1 MPKITTF
8 LAYDD
13 QAEEAVKLYVS
24 AFKNS
29 KILHTSRYGEG
40 APGPKGSVMT
50 LEFELDGQRFVAL
63 NGGSY
68 FKSKFTDAVSLSV
81 DCKSQQEV
89 DDLTEKLT
97 AGGGEVGPCG
107 WIKDRFGL
115 SWQITP
121 TVLIEMINDR
131 DPAKAA
137 RVMQAMMKMKKI
149 DIAAIKRAYEG

>member
-8 LAYDD
+8 LAYDS
-13 QAEEAVKLYVS
+13 QAEEAAKLYVS
-24 AFKNS
+24 VFPNS
-29 KILHTSRYGEG
+29 KILSTSRYGEG
-40 APGPKGSVMT
+40 APAPKGTVMT
-50 LEFELDGQRFVAL
+50 VEFELDGQRYVAL
-63 NGGSY
+63 NGGPH
-68 FKSKFTDAVSLSV
+68 FKFTDAVSLQV

-97 AGGGEVGPCG
+97 AGGGEQGPCG

-131 DPAKAA
+131 DPAKAK
-137 RVMQAMMKMKKI
+137 RVMQAMMQMKKI
-149 DIAAIKRAYEG
+149 DIKGLQRAYEG